1 MREVGVQYSLISA
14 TPLHIALL
22 HAATDICD
30 NVSDIK
36 ATKVCETEVMK
47 VETEIETETEIDTET
62 EIETDYGRFA
72 MLPFV
77 ELLF

>member
-1 MREVGVQYSLISA
+1 MREVGVQCSLISA
-14 TPLHIALL
+14 PPLHTALL

-36 ATKVCETEVMK
+36 ATRVCETEV
-47 VETEIETETEIDTET
+47 TEVETETETET
-62 EIETDYGRFA
+62 EIETDYGRFV